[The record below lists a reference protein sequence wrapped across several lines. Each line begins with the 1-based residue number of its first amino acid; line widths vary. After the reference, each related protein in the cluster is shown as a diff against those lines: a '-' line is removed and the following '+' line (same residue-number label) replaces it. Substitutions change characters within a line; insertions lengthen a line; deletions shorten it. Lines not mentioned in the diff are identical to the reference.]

1 MNQNDMVRDP
11 TSKALL
17 STDRRAVE
25 EYRKRRANAK
35 VLSESLNSLKA
46 EVTELRSIL
55 QKLIEER
62 SSK

>member
-11 TSKALL
+11 ASKALL